1 MAVCELSPEDLGALG
16 ITHGQN
22 VKVATETGSVIV
34 RAVIASQPLPRGV
47 IFMPYGPWANMLI
60 STETYGTGMP
70 PFKGIQAEVTAA
82 ANDKILDVKT
92 LVEQVTR
99 G

>member
-1 MAVCELSPEDLGALG
+1 MSPEDLGALG

-34 RAVIASQPLPRGV
+34 KAVIASQPLPRGV

-70 PFKGIQAEVTAA
+70 PFKGIKAEVTAA